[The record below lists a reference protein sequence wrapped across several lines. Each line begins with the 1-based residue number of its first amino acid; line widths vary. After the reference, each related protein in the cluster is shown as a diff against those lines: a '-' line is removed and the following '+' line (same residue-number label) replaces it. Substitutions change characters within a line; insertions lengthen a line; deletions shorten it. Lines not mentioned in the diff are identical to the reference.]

1 MSTQFGSRILAL
13 GTILAVIITG
23 THAQETVYKWVDKE
37 GVVHFSEAPP
47 DASEAVNVETITT
60 AKAPPYTPPPKPTE
74 KPPPTAAET
83 APPEPAPPPPPP
95 AETTDL
101 TAMSLAEL
109 DRRCEQEREQRI
121 APLREAE
128 IEKCIQQDRKE
139 PDYCKRYFADYG
151 NAGRTIHGTFRPRMF
166 HDLPECLEAE
176 KRRQARW

>member
-1 MSTQFGSRILAL
+1 MSAQIGSRILAL
-13 GTILAVIITG
+13 GIILAIIAAG

-37 GVVHFSEAPP
+37 GVVHFSETPP

-74 KPPPTAAET
+74 KPPATVAET
-83 APPEPAPPPPPP
+83 APPEPAPPAP
-95 AETTDL
+95 AAAMDL
-101 TAMSLAEL
+101 TAMSLDEL

-128 IEKCIQQDRKE
+128 IEKCIQQDRKD
-139 PDYCKRYFADYG
+139 PDYCKRFFSDYG